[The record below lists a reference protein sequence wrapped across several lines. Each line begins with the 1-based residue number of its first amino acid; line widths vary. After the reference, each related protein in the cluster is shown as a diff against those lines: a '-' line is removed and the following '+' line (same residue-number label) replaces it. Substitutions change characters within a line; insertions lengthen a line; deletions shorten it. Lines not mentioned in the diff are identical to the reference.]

1 MRATDI
7 IRSVLDLI
15 DQVHDG
21 HSHSQSAP
29 ELLPTPNADGE
40 LVSRFRQIHQVLANR
55 NAPTDYSNTP
65 NETVTDVES
74 VTTDVGGGPNG
85 IKHPKDIRIKD
96 PRGYE

>member
-1 MRATDI
+1 MRATDL
-7 IRSVLDLI
+7 IRNVLDLI
-15 DQVHDG
+15 DQIDGG
-21 HSHSQSAP
+21 HSYKQSAP

-55 NAPTDYSNTP
+55 DTATQYSNTP
-65 NETVTDVES
+65 NEIVTDVAS

-85 IKHPKDIRIKD
+85 IKHPKDIRVKD